1 MADERLS
8 ELESCVLAVIGRDGP
23 CTRYHVMRIFAGSQT
38 LRWSSTAGSI
48 YPLVARMT
56 KKGLVTKAPG
66 SKAEIALTE
75 IGRRVVQDWL
85 ISDSEKLG
93 GPIDDPIRT
102 RSYFLGHLEEGARAI
117 AVDRWREATRMEIV
131 EGERRKAEFERA
143 GDRAQARAHDGI
155 LRQLRARL
163 DWLNDDF

>member
-1 MADERLS
+1 MPDERLS

-56 KKGLVTKAPG
+56 KRGLVTKVPG
-66 SKAEIALTE
+66 SRAEIVLTE
-75 IGRRVVQDWL
+75 LGRRMVDDWL
-85 ISDSEKLG
+85 VSGAEKLG

-102 RSYFLGHLEEGARAI
+102 RSYFLGHLEERAQAL
-117 AVDRWREATRMEIV
+117 AVHRWREATRMEIA

-155 LRQLRARL
+155 LRQLRSRL
-163 DWLNDDF
+163 DWLNDEF

>member
-1 MADERLS
+1 MSDERLS

-38 LRWSSTAGSI
+38 SRWSSTAGSI

-56 KKGLVTKAPG
+56 KKGMVRNISDKRG
-66 SKAEIALTE
+66 EVALTGA
-75 IGRRVVQDWL
+75 GRRVVEEWL
-85 ISDSEKLG
+85 VSDAEKLG

-102 RSYFLGHLEEGARAI
+102 RSYFISALDEDAQAI
-117 AVDRWREATRMEIV
+117 AVGRWREATQLEIA
-131 EGERRKAEFERA
+131 EGERRKAEFERV
-143 GDRAQARAHDGI
+143 GDHAQARAHSGI

-163 DWLNDDF
+163 EWLNEDF